1 MIELYENTNLKTI
14 FVPPL
19 LLQPITENAIWH
31 GLLPLKK
38 LRKGKLIIKINMVDD
53 LLYIYIEDNG
63 VGRKKE
69 NSAIGNIKESKGILI
84 TKQRIENIN
93 VLYNTTKA
101 DLFYEDLIDDNHNPI
116 GTRVTI
122 ILPLNLKT
130 S

>member
-1 MIELYENTNLKTI
+1 MEGY
-14 FVPPL
+14 
-19 LLQPITENAIWH
+19 
-31 GLLPLKK
+31 
-38 LRKGKLIIKINMVDD
+38 
-53 LLYIYIEDNG
+53 
-63 VGRKKE
+63 
-69 NSAIGNIKESKGILI
+69 IGNIKESKGILI

-130 S
+130 N